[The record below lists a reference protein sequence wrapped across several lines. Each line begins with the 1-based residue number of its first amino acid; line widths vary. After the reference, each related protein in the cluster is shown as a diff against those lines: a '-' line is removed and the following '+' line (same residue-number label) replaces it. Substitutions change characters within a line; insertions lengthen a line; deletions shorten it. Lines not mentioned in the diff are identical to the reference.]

1 MNPPLQ
7 DPYRL
12 RSDLIKQPPTGLV
25 AIFRRIGPGLILASM
40 IVGSGELIATTVLGA
55 ENGYALLWLML
66 ISCVIKVVVQNEFG
80 RYTIGTGETSLEA
93 LNRIP
98 GPRARVSWLVWF
110 WFVAMI
116 TTMFG
121 IGAMMGAIGEVLSIT
136 FPVLS
141 ISAWVCVVAVMTLV
155 LLLTG
160 RYALVERVSMGLV
173 AAFTITTVGSALLL
187 LTRPDYFTW
196 GRIVEGLSLHMPT
209 EGLVTAVAAFG
220 ITGIGA
226 NEITVYPYWCLEKG
240 YARFTGPRDDS
251 AAWRIRAH
259 GWIKV
264 MGVDILNS
272 MVIYTFATIAFYLLG
287 AGVLHGL
294 GVIPQGTEMVSML
307 ANMYTET
314 LGGWSR
320 YLFLVGAVVVFYST
334 VFTVTA
340 SNSRMAADFLVMLG
354 LYRREDYERRLK
366 WTRIFVLLFL
376 LIPILFFVLLRE
388 PVVMVKIVG
397 VSQALLLPVVALA
410 TIYLRYVHVPK
421 AILPK
426 GWITLAL
433 WVTSLVIVVIMG
445 FSVVLQ
451 VGSWVGG

>member
-12 RSDLIKQPPTGLV
+12 RPDLIEEPPTGLV

-55 ENGYALLWLML
+55 ENGYTLLWLML

-121 IGAMMGAIGEVLSIT
+121 VGAMMGAIGEVLNIT

-141 ISAWVCVVAVMTLV
+141 IQAWVCVVAVLTLV

-196 GRIVEGLSLHMPT
+196 GRVVEGLSFHMPT

-240 YARFTGPRDDS
+240 YARFTGPRDDT

-366 WTRIFVLLFL
+366 WTRIFVVLFL
-376 LIPILFFVLLRE
+376 VIPILFYVLLRQ
-388 PVVMVKIVG
+388 PVLMVKIVG
-397 VSQALLLPVVALA
+397 VSQALLLPIVALA

-445 FSVVLQ
+445 LSVVLQ
-451 VGSWVGG
+451 VGSWVG